1 MAFLFCF
8 NISESRKD
16 GDKMVLQSVSI
27 KRLGSR
33 AFLEIGNSSVEIQDY
48 KISSSMQ
55 GGTELEMIFEIK
67 SSEIMEFEL
76 EATKASF
83 RLQSLKAKNDDGKRI

>member
-1 MAFLFCF
+1 
-8 NISESRKD
+8 
-16 GDKMVLQSVSI
+16 
-27 KRLGSR
+27 
-33 AFLEIGNSSVEIQDY
+33 
-48 KISSSMQ
+48 MQ